1 MTSEDILESSLYIE
15 DLESKYGKLRRV
27 LGVMGRWFSRSK
39 RLFFDCEEQ
48 DRVGCLEHLFESR
61 DIDALMVYYIVKGED
76 GYQLR
81 DTRFRNIYGQTL
93 ERLVNHYHT
102 VLEPS
107 MQYGLK
113 VGRLDYVECIGY
125 GCSVE
130 AKAKPTISELSNIK
144 RIIEEETKLTYIP
157 VEDESI
163 PRVKVLQASEG
174 DISRISVE
182 KITIDKDSVVLYAPK
197 DTSIEKPG
205 EESGPEWERYLKAA
219 AWKDAMALSL
229 REKYYGILVTFD
241 VKTASFKVE
250 LNYPVEEEKLRK
262 ACHALEES
270 RYLK

>member
-1 MTSEDILESSLYIE
+1 MTSEDIVESSSYIE
-15 DLESKYGKLRRV
+15 ELESKYGKLRRV
-27 LGVMGRWFSRSK
+27 LGVTGKWFSRSK
-39 RLFFDCEEQ
+39 KLFFDCEEQ
-48 DRVGCLEHLFESR
+48 DRVGCLERLFESR
-61 DIDALMVYYIVKGED
+61 NIGALMVYYIVKGQD

-93 ERLVNHYHT
+93 ERLINHYHT

-107 MQYGLK
+107 MKYGLK

-130 AKAKPTISELSNIK
+130 AKAKTTISEIPEIK
-144 RIIEEETKLTYIP
+144 RIIEEETRLTYIP
-157 VEDESI
+157 VEGEGL
-163 PRVKVLQASEG
+163 PGVKVLQASG
-174 DISRISVE
+174 GNMSQISVE
-182 KITIDKDSVVLYAPK
+182 KITISKDSVVLYAPR
-197 DTSIEKPG
+197 DPSIEKPR

-250 LNYPVEEEKLRK
+250 LNYPVEEKKLRK
-262 ACHALEES
+262 ACRALEES